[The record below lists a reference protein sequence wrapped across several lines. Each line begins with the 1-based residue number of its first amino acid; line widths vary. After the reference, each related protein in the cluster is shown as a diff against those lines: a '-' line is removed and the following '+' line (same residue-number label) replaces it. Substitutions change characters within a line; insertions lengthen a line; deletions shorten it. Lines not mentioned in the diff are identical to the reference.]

1 MNINESIL
9 PLLDELKSR
18 VYKKCRSRGLK
29 YKIELSFGCSE
40 YTEGCISGISEII
53 QRADT
58 DMYMDKQNKT
68 KELSLSGT

>member
-1 MNINESIL
+1 MNINESVL
-9 PLLDELKSR
+9 PLLDEIKSQ
-18 VYKKCRSRGLK
+18 VYKRCESRGLR

-40 YTEGCISGISEII
+40 YTDGCISGIHEII
-53 QRADT
+53 QRADI